1 MKSQREPH
9 PTHFHTTT
17 FSAGTYL
24 AFPVGTLQ
32 STDVVFKG
40 VGMRSTTLVAD
51 SLLLKL
57 ALTAIMYDTWV
68 VPISVTVGI
77 TRSGNLTFEV
87 DRYLDAMFSWK

>member
-1 MKSQREPH
+1 MPNV
-9 PTHFHTTT
+9 THFHTTT

-24 AFPVGTLQ
+24 AFPVEALH

-51 SLLLKL
+51 NLLLKF
-57 ALTAIMYDTWV
+57 ALTATIYVTCV

-77 TRSGNLTFEV
+77 TRSGNLTFDV
-87 DRYLDAMFSWK
+87 DRYLHAVVNLE